1 MKANVKSEYQTPMA
15 DILALCDSGV
25 LCSSPSMSA
34 TTDKFTL
41 DNELSVED
49 YF

>member
-1 MKANVKSEYQTPMA
+1 MKINVKSEYQTPMV
-15 DILALCDSGV
+15 DILALCGSGV
-25 LCSSPSMSA
+25 LCSSTSMSA
-34 TTDKFTL
+34 TTDNFKI

>member
-1 MKANVKSEYQTPMA
+1 MKTNVKSEYKTPMV
-15 DILALCDSGV
+15 DILAFCECGV
-25 LCSSPSMSA
+25 LCSSPSISA
-34 TTDKFTL
+34 TTDNFTI